1 MIWLVFQMLFF
12 AIFTFD
18 RLYASELATK
28 RNFSTSIVYT
38 AGPVVNAKCLSKNTL
53 RSAIRRKLREI
64 FSSQYPESKFCL
76 RGYSIEN
83 WPLGINSHDSCKWNK
98 ADLLLINEVIPYIRF
113 IPRNTAIK
121 AEYRLKNIRHSLR
134 EIECLT
140 SATLKMDYNKAAM
153 MAMLFERFKLETGQP
168 SASKID
174 WKMLNRSQI
183 PKKYENV
190 LLNSATVSNK
200 LVYKNPEIIDNIHF
214 YLYPNINV
222 DIDKDSDAKE
232 NENESYNCES
242 MRIYKEPENIINFPF
257 YEAEEYEKRQRKRKF
272 ESYFMQSEYDIL
284 HDPLLPLEETETA
297 NLELKLISDQSSTE
311 N

>member
-1 MIWLVFQMLFF
+1 MIWLVFQMLFRDIYF
-12 AIFTFD
+12 WSPLCFGTLLLSGICI
-18 RLYASELATK
+18 
-28 RNFSTSIVYT
+28 TSIVYT

-98 ADLLLINEVIPYIRF
+98 ADLLIINEVIPYIRF

-121 AEYRLKNIRHSLR
+121 TEYQKNIRHSLR

-168 SASKID
+168 SASKSI

-183 PKKYENV
+183 LRNTKMFV
-190 LLNSATVSNK
+190 
-200 LVYKNPEIIDNIHF
+200 
-214 YLYPNINV
+214 
-222 DIDKDSDAKE
+222 
-232 NENESYNCES
+232 
-242 MRIYKEPENIINFPF
+242 
-257 YEAEEYEKRQRKRKF
+257 
-272 ESYFMQSEYDIL
+272 
-284 HDPLLPLEETETA
+284 
-297 NLELKLISDQSSTE
+297 
-311 N
+311 